1 MAKARKEI
9 GREGGGKVKQGKRMS
24 AFQEI
29 SQVEEIESTST
40 RAIENA
46 GEELAWHCGGKTN
59 LDFLLEVDDNSAH
72 LDGSAC
78 KRHEHTL
85 KIVNE
90 YFPTVQK
97 IENEGES
104 ELKTTIVPYREGSP
118 LLSLVINKT
127 EAMFDAIDR
136 INVPQRIPLGY
147 VPEPESGSRTSMI
160 AMAIEKDTKQEQV
173 QHSDESLADVSM
185 ASKCQQQPT
194 TLRLQDQS
202 FFIVG

>member
-104 ELKTTIVPYREGSP
+104 ELKTTVVPYRKGLP

-136 INVPQRIPLGY
+136 INVPQRK
-147 VPEPESGSRTSMI
+147 PESGSRKSMI
-160 AMAIEKDTKQEQV
+160 AMAIVKDTKQEQLK
-173 QHSDESLADVSM
+173 HSDESLADVSM